1 MADEPSFGAGQVSN
15 SQSVLAT
22 AVRLLDQDIH
32 NRLALGELG
41 RVDKVGRAH
50 RAGPLLLARVRVDR
64 DDLLRLAD
72 AAALDDG
79 EADGAE
85 AKDGDVV
92 ALLDVGRLGAVP
104 GSLISSV
111 SIQLL
116 GTWFS

>member
-1 MADEPSFGAGQVSN
+1 M
-15 SQSVLAT
+15 LAT
-22 AVRLLDQDIH
+22 AVRLLDQDVH
-32 NRLALGELG
+32 NGLALGELG

-50 RAGPLLLARVRVDR
+50 RAGPLLLGRVRVDR

-72 AAALDDG
+72 AATLNDG

-85 AKDGDVV
+85 TKDGDVV

-104 GSLISSV
+104 GNLISSV

-116 GTWFS
+116 GRWFS